1 MSIIFDVTVVLFLF
15 NNRYHRY
22 HRYNRLLKISRAAE
36 TDENEANGAF
46 YKILAIF

>member
-1 MSIIFDVTVVLFLF
+1 MSIIFDVTVVLFLL

-22 HRYNRLLKISRAAE
+22 HRYNRLLRISRAAE

>member
-22 HRYNRLLKISRAAE
+22 HRYNRLPKISRAAE